1 MFQLLLYQQ
10 KTMQNY
16 QELLSEGFTKPVYWN
31 KNKVIPNKIYNADDY
46 IRQLFDSSCQG
57 VKRLFVLAYRD
68 GGGANIVTAD
78 SHRRYFLPRVKME
91 NYNVEIYRR
100 NFHDQPINNV
110 IKQYDKVRKVSTGQ
124 GSDYVADCFLD
135 FAYFL
140 KKLQINCR

>member
-10 KTMQNY
+10 KTKQNY

-91 NYNVEIYRR
+91 NYNIEIYRR
-100 NFHDQPINNV
+100 NFHNQPINNV
-110 IKQYDKVRKVSTGQ
+110 IKQYDKVRKVSAGQ
-124 GSDYVADCFLD
+124 GSDYVTDCFWIWRI
-135 FAYFL
+135 F
-140 KKLQINCR
+140 